1 MTTDY
6 PDDDENVKMMRETAR
21 AIGLTEMLI
30 DARDGNLD
38 AHDAVRQALE
48 MLGERSGNVAA
59 EEALS

>member
-1 MTTDY
+1 MDNY
-6 PDDDENVKMMRETAR
+6 IDDDENVKVMRDTAR

-59 EEALS
+59 EGEHS

>member
-1 MTTDY
+1 MTTNY

-21 AIGLTEMLI
+21 AIGLTKMLI

-48 MLGERSGNVAA
+48 MLGERSGVVAA
-59 EEALS
+59 EGEHS